1 MNTILEQ
8 YADKINGTFSFF
20 DRMIIKGHI
29 LQFFSPSGKKYFLS
43 EQNILLKDFPAY
55 ANAVTDHLVSYVENM
70 TASMN
75 RPLIY
80 LTSAKTSKEQSALA
94 VLKDNPVD
102 EGLICT
108 LSVVEYC
115 QTLQP
120 LKKKNGLLELTT
132 VNRKCKYYYFY
143 YLDKNFG
150 FMHVK
155 LQTWFPFLIQI
166 YINGREMMKHVFDE
180 NGITYRMY
188 DNSFFEIS
196 DLAKA
201 QELADKFDSKALCRQ
216 LDFFAHKTNHY
227 LDTIE
232 KIFHAGY
239 HWCVDQCEYAT
250 DVMFKSREALEDI
263 YPSLV
268 GHAFY
273 DFKCTDIFSFLGRK
287 LDSKFLGEAVSD
299 YRKRPEGWRIKF
311 KMKSNSIKMYDKF
324 SCLRVEMT
332 INDPKEFKVYKDVHH
347 RDGSTSKRWVPM
359 GKSIANLY
367 RYAEIS
373 KAANKRFLDSLCNVV
388 PQQSLEKEVNAVC
401 EKKTHNGK
409 TVTGFNV
416 WSADTFNL
424 FETISEG
431 KYLIK
436 GFTNREICKAMG
448 YADSAGK
455 TTERNRM
462 SRTLRKLRFHG
473 LIKKVPHSRRYLV
486 SDKGRRV
493 MGALIE
499 TKKRTYPEL
508 AAAL

>member
-8 YADKINGTFSFF
+8 YKDKINGTFSFF
-20 DRMIIKGHI
+20 DRAIFKGYI
-29 LQFFSPSGKKYFLS
+29 RQFFSPSGKKYFLS
-43 EQNILLKDFPAY
+43 EMNVLLKDFSAF
-55 ANAVTDHLVSYVENM
+55 ANGVTNDLVSYVESM
-70 TASMN
+70 TASAD

-80 LTSAKTSKEQSALA
+80 LASPKTSKEETALE
-94 VLKDNPVD
+94 VLKENPVE

-120 LKKKNGLLELTT
+120 IKKDNGFLELST

-166 YINGREMMKHVFDE
+166 YINGREMMKHTFDSH
-180 NGITYRMY
+180 NITYQTY
-188 DNSFFEIS
+188 DNSFFQIS
-196 DLAKA
+196 DIRKA
-201 QELADKFDSKALCRQ
+201 QELADKFDSKSLCRQ
-216 LDFFAHKTNHY
+216 LDLLAHKVNPY

-232 KIFHAGY
+232 KVFHQGY

-250 DVMFKSREALEDI
+250 DIMFKSRDALEDI

-287 LDSKFLGEAVSD
+287 LDPKFQGEAVSD
-299 YRKRPEGWRIKF
+299 YRKRPTGWRIKF

-324 SCLRVEMT
+324 SCLRIEMT
-332 INDPKEFKVYKDVHH
+332 INDPKEFKVYKDVNHK
-347 RDGSTSKRWVPM
+347 DGTTSKSWVPM

-373 KAANKRFLDSLCNVV
+373 KAANKRFIDSMHEIV
-388 PQQSLEKEVNAVC
+388 PVQSIEKEINGIC
-401 EKKTHNGK
+401 ERKVVKGK
-409 TVTGFNV
+409 TYTGYNV
-416 WSADTFNL
+416 WSPEVFQL
-424 FETISEG
+424 FEEISDG
-431 KYLIK
+431 RYLIR
-436 GFTNREICKAMG
+436 GFTNQEIRRAICKG
-448 YADSAGK
+448 DPDTPKESG
-455 TTERNRM
+455 RM
-462 SRTLRKLRFHG
+462 SRTLSKLRAHG
-473 LIKKVPHSRRYLV
+473 LIHKIPHTRRYLV
-486 SDKGRRV
+486 SSKGRRV
-493 MGALIE
+493 LGALIE
-499 TKKRTYPEL
+499 TKRKTYPNL
-508 AAAL
+508 AA